1 MKQAIKLIGLLALG
15 VHGGAIA
22 QLSNGDFEHWTHG
35 NPDDWTVIDSGI
47 RVGETSSP
55 VYAGLRSAAITVT
68 TGTQSSTDFRQTVSV
83 TSGESYDFSVW
94 VYHTEGGVAAR
105 LYVDGYQD
113 YSIPTQTGQWQQL
126 NYHYTATSTGSI
138 EVGLRF
144 YDQSGF
150 DGSEVVYVDQF
161 GPAGSSTPPDGDHSG
176 GGDDSGD
183 SNSGDSPSGENG
195 SGDGLD
201 DLSSY
206 YQSAAGLTGPSL
218 KTALYQ
224 IIRNHS
230 AQSYSDLWTFYS
242 TYELDKTYEKDG
254 TILDIYS
261 ENPSGSD
268 PYVFTPGNDQCGTYR
283 GEGEC
288 YNREHAF
295 PRSWF
300 GGAIAPMNTDVHHI
314 FPTDGYVNSKRSSY
328 PYGEVGSVTFTSGNG
343 SKLGTAESG
352 LGYSGIVFEPVDA
365 FKGDIARAYFY
376 MATRYQHVIAGWES
390 NSSFGDAVLDGS
402 ADQVFEDW
410 FLALLLKWHQQ
421 DPVSQEERARNEAAY
436 LFQGN
441 RNPFVDYPAFVTEI
455 WRD

>member
-1 MKQAIKLIGLLALG
+1 MKQAILPLIGLITLS
-15 VHGGAIA
+15 VHSAAFA
-22 QLSNGDFEHWTHG
+22 QVSNGDFELWSNGSPDSWT
-35 NPDDWTVIDSGI
+35 TTDSGI
-47 RVGETSSP
+47 QVTETSSQLHSGNL
-55 VYAGLRSAAITVT
+55 AAAITVN
-68 TGTQSSTDFRQTVSV
+68 TGTQSETDFRQTVSV

-105 LYVDGYQD
+105 LYVDGYQG
-113 YSIPTQTGQWQQL
+113 YSIPSKTGEWQQL
-126 NYHYTATSTGSI
+126 SYRYTATSTGSI

-161 GPAGSSTPPDGDHSG
+161 EPTVSSAPSEGGDSGSGNSGEGDPDGND
-176 GGDDSGD
+176 
-183 SNSGDSPSGENG
+183 
-195 SGDGLD
+195 SGDGLS

-206 YQSAAGLTGPSL
+206 YQTAAGLTGYSL

-230 AQSYSDLWTFYS
+230 AQSYSDLWSFY
-242 TYELDKTYEKDG
+242 TAYDLDKTYEKDG

-261 ENPSGSD
+261 ENPSGAD
-268 PYVFTPGNDQCGTYR
+268 AYHFVPGNHQCGTYR

-328 PYGEVGSVTFTSGNG
+328 PYGEVGNATFTSANG
-343 SKLGTAESG
+343 SKLGVAASG
-352 LGYSGIVFEPVDA
+352 LGYSGTVFEPVDA
-365 FKGDIARAYFY
+365 FKGDVARAYFY
-376 MATRYQHVIAGWES
+376 MATRYQNVISGWETD
-390 NSSFGDAVLDGS
+390 SSYGDAVLDGS
-402 ADQVFEDW
+402 SDQVFEGW
-410 FLALLLKWHQQ
+410 FLALLLKWHQE
-421 DPVSQEERARNEAAY
+421 DPVSQEERDRNESAY

-455 WRD
+455 WGK